1 MEAKRDL
8 LYLIDRIIL
17 SEEFW
22 RVNYYLRSMK
32 KAPHGGVI
40 RVFHPNI
47 YLKHYPFQ
55 PWTLVCHEPED
66 IPFFM
71 QEMVEYALALF
82 YECDSVDYEE
92 LLQYCFDGDNWY
104 TGFRLLHVKPE
115 YEDLNKKMSGT
126 LLWGVLENHKKLTD
140 FFDINPR
147 FAMYA
152 LILCLVGEKAIYIKD
167 AIEIQGHERLKQPHN
182 KYGLTKLDNVEFLRQ
197 GFRVEDTYYQYNIFL
212 DPTIASP
219 FDTMPCTFRIITDEI
234 SEKSVFMRCDENL
247 AVPYAMMQSTATV
260 DSQKF
265 HGITIDFANIEAILG
280 KEIIVHIHPKLA
292 HKIIM
297 IIKPDTEAEESFYH
311 IEVEQLWE
319 PGTIKDDI
327 VLATFVHA
335 KYFPAKH
342 AFTHIDFSI
351 NQYNS
356 DIYIAKYTE
365 AVNKT
370 GIPVDKY
377 GDVHYKIWCV
387 EANTIEIGTWSKLVC
402 ATLDEP
408 FREIF
413 LEMFNS

>member
-1 MEAKRDL
+1 
-8 LYLIDRIIL
+8 
-17 SEEFW
+17 
-22 RVNYYLRSMK
+22 
-32 KAPHGGVI
+32 
-40 RVFHPNI
+40 
-47 YLKHYPFQ
+47 
-55 PWTLVCHEPED
+55 
-66 IPFFM
+66 M

-234 SEKSVFMRCDENL
+234 SEKSGFHAMR
-247 AVPYAMMQSTATV
+247 
-260 DSQKF
+260 
-265 HGITIDFANIEAILG
+265 
-280 KEIIVHIHPKLA
+280 
-292 HKIIM
+292 
-297 IIKPDTEAEESFYH
+297 
-311 IEVEQLWE
+311 
-319 PGTIKDDI
+319 
-327 VLATFVHA
+327 
-335 KYFPAKH
+335 
-342 AFTHIDFSI
+342 
-351 NQYNS
+351 
-356 DIYIAKYTE
+356 
-365 AVNKT
+365 
-370 GIPVDKY
+370 
-377 GDVHYKIWCV
+377 
-387 EANTIEIGTWSKLVC
+387 
-402 ATLDEP
+402 
-408 FREIF
+408 
-413 LEMFNS
+413 